1 MVTSNLIYVHELPP
15 PIFQR
20 QHRQQPSGMPSFMLI
35 NAKSSTQRIDELEI
49 LLNTHNID
57 IAAITET
64 WSPPQVS
71 SSTFDIC
78 NFTLLSN
85 PRRNKRGDGVA
96 FYIRNV
102 IQIQTIVEIAIP
114 DELEI
119 IWAWVRPRRLPR
131 TVA

>member
-1 MVTSNLIYVHELPP
+1 
-15 PIFQR
+15 
-20 QHRQQPSGMPSFMLI
+20 MPSFMLI

-64 WSPPQVS
+64 WFPPQVS